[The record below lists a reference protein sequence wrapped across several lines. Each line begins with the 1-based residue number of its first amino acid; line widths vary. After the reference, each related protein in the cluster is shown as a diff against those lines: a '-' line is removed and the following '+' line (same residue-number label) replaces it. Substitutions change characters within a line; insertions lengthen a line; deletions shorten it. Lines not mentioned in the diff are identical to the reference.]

1 MSAQRMSNADAAW
14 LHMDRPTN
22 LMVVNALL
30 WFEEPVDA
38 DRVKEIL
45 RSRLVEPF
53 PRFRQLVVEPRLGV
67 GVLSWEDDSN
77 FDLDLH
83 VHRLALPAPGD
94 KRALEQLVSDLIAS
108 PLDRRKPLW
117 DWYLVDGFGAG
128 MAMIVRI
135 HHCIADGIALSRV
148 LLSLTDTHADAGI
161 APARD
166 GAGRGRL
173 GSVVAPGQAG
183 ARRAPAGVHE
193 GIEIL
198 THPTSELPALASR
211 GTADALTLAKLL
223 LTGSDAN
230 TVLRAKPTVAR
241 RVTWSERIPLDDLKA
256 IGHATGTTVNDVLT
270 AAMTGALRRYLLG
283 RDSLV
288 DEIRTMVPYNLR
300 PLDEPLPRE
309 LGNRFGLVYLTLPVG
324 IADPADRLAE
334 VHRRMDAIK
343 HSREGGLSYAILE
356 AVGLTPHQIE
366 QSLLDVFTQKTS
378 AVLSNTLGLR
388 EPVYFAGTKIAGV
401 VPWVPAAGT
410 IGMGI
415 DMMSYN
421 GGLVVSL
428 QVDAGL
434 IPDPETIIADYER
447 EVETLRQLKPAK
459 PATREKRATA
469 APAGKPTKPAKREKR
484 ATAANPTKPAKRE
497 KRASAAP
504 AVARAKRVAR
514 SASPSAP
521 RANTRSAS
529 YDEISERAYF
539 ISLEEGGGD
548 EVANWLRAERELAT
562 A

>member
-14 LHMDRPTN
+14 LHMDRRTN

-38 DRVKEIL
+38 DRVREIL

-53 PRFRQLVVEPRLGV
+53 PRFRQLVIEPRLGV
-67 GVLSWEDDSN
+67 GVPSWQDDPS

-83 VHRLALPAPGD
+83 VHRLAVPAPGD
-94 KRALEQLVSDLIAS
+94 KRALEELVSDLISS
-108 PLDRRKPLW
+108 PLDRGKPLW
-117 DWYLVDGFGAG
+117 DWYLVDAFGGG
-128 MAMIVRI
+128 MAMVVRI

-166 GAGRGRL
+166 GAGRGL
-173 GSVVAPGQAG
+173 FGSIAAPLKSG
-183 ARRAPAGVHE
+183 AHLAQAGVHE

-211 GTADALTLAKLL
+211 GTADAATLTKLL
-223 LTGSDAN
+223 LTGSDAK
-230 TVLRAKPTVAR
+230 TVLSAKPRVAR

-288 DEIRTMVPYNLR
+288 DEIRTTVPYNLR

-324 IADPADRLAE
+324 IADPAGRLAE

-343 HSREGGLSYAILE
+343 HSREGGISYAILE
-356 AVGLTPHQIE
+356 AVGRTPHQIE

-378 AVLSNTLGLR
+378 AVLSNTPGPR
-388 EPVYFAGTKIAGV
+388 EPVYFAGSKIARV

-421 GGLVVSL
+421 GDVTVSL

-434 IPDPETIIADYER
+434 VPDPGTIIADYER

-459 PATREKRATA
+459 PATRELRATA
-469 APAGKPTKPAKREKR
+469 AKP
-484 ATAANPTKPAKRE
+484 
-497 KRASAAP
+497 
-504 AVARAKRVAR
+504 
-514 SASPSAP
+514 
-521 RANTRSAS
+521 
-529 YDEISERAYF
+529 I
-539 ISLEEGGGD
+539 
-548 EVANWLRAERELAT
+548 
-562 A
+562 

>member
-30 WFEEPVDA
+30 VFEEPVDA

-53 PRFRQLVVEPRLGV
+53 PRFRQLVIEPRLGV
-67 GVLSWEDDSN
+67 GVPSWEDDPN

-83 VHRLALPAPGD
+83 VHHLALPAPGD
-94 KRALEQLVSDLIAS
+94 KRALEELVSDLIAS

-117 DWYLVDGFGAG
+117 DWYLVDGFGGG
-128 MAMIVRI
+128 MAMVVRI

-161 APARD
+161 APPRD

-173 GSVVAPGQAG
+173 GSIAAPVKAGAGLVQAG
-183 ARRAPAGVHE
+183 IHE

-198 THPTSELPALASR
+198 THPSAELPALASR
-211 GTADALTLAKLL
+211 GTADAATLAKLL
-223 LTGSDAN
+223 LTGSDAK
-230 TVLRAKPTVAR
+230 TVLSAKPRVAR

-324 IADPADRLAE
+324 IADPAERLAE

-366 QSLLDVFTQKTS
+366 QRLLDVFTQKTS

-388 EPVYFAGTKIAGV
+388 EPVYFAGSKIAGV

-421 GGLVVSL
+421 GGVTVSL

-459 PATREKRATA
+459 PPTREKRATAAHPTKPATREKRATA
-469 APAGKPTKPAKREKR
+469 APA
-484 ATAANPTKPAKRE
+484 
-497 KRASAAP
+497 
-504 AVARAKRVAR
+504 VARAKRAAR
-514 SASPSAP
+514 PASPSAP
-521 RANTRSAS
+521 RANTRSPS

-539 ISLEEGGGD
+539 ISLQEGGGED
-548 EVANWLRAERELAT
+548 VANWLRAERELAT

>member
-1 MSAQRMSNADAAW
+1 VSAQRMSHADAAW

-45 RSRLVEPF
+45 RARLVEPF
-53 PRFRQLVVEPRLGV
+53 PRFRQLVIEPRLGV
-67 GVLSWEDDSN
+67 GAPSWEDDPN

-83 VHRLALPAPGD
+83 AHHLAVPAPGD
-94 KRALEQLVSDLIAS
+94 KRALEELVSDLIS
-108 PLDRRKPLW
+108 RPLDRGKPLW
-117 DWYLVDGFGAG
+117 EWYLVDGFGGG

-161 APARD
+161 APPRD
-166 GAGRGRL
+166 GAGRGL
-173 GSVVAPGQAG
+173 FGSIAAPVKSG
-183 ARRAPAGVHE
+183 AHLAEAGVHE

-211 GTADALTLAKLL
+211 GTADAATLAKLL
-223 LTGSDAN
+223 LTGPDAK
-230 TVLRAKPTVAR
+230 TVLSAKPRVAR

-270 AAMTGALRRYLLG
+270 TAMTGALRRYLLA

-288 DEIRTMVPYNLR
+288 DEIRMTVPYNLR
-300 PLDEPLPRE
+300 PLNEALPRE

-324 IADPADRLAE
+324 IADPGQRLAE

-343 HSREGGLSYAILE
+343 HSPEGGLSYAILE
-356 AVGLTPHQIE
+356 AVGRTPHQIE
-366 QSLLDVFTQKTS
+366 QTLLDVFTQKTS
-378 AVLSNTLGLR
+378 AVLSNTPGPR
-388 EPVYFAGTKIAGV
+388 EPVYFAGSKIAAV

-421 GGLVVSL
+421 GGVTVSL
-428 QVDAGL
+428 QVDPGI
-434 IPDPETIIADYER
+434 IPDPDTIIAGYER
-447 EVETLRQLKPAK
+447 EVETLRKLAHRHRNQ
-459 PATREKRATA
+459 TA
-469 APAGKPTKPAKREKR
+469 AR
-484 ATAANPTKPAKRE
+484 A
-497 KRASAAP
+497 
-504 AVARAKRVAR
+504 
-514 SASPSAP
+514 
-521 RANTRSAS
+521 
-529 YDEISERAYF
+529 
-539 ISLEEGGGD
+539 
-548 EVANWLRAERELAT
+548 
-562 A
+562 

>member
-1 MSAQRMSNADAAW
+1 MRAQRMSNADAAW

-30 WFEEPVDA
+30 WFEEPVDV
-38 DRVKEIL
+38 DRVKGIL

-53 PRFRQLVVEPRLGV
+53 PRFRQLVIEPRLGV
-67 GVLSWEDDSN
+67 GVPSWEDDPN

-83 VHRLALPAPGD
+83 VHHLALPAPGG
-94 KRALEQLVSDLIAS
+94 KRALEELVGDLIAR
-108 PLDRRKPLW
+108 PLDRRRPLW

-128 MAMIVRI
+128 MAMVVRI

-166 GAGRGRL
+166 GGGRGRL
-173 GSVVAPGQAG
+173 GSIAAPVKTG
-183 ARRAPAGVHE
+183 AQLARAGVHE

-211 GTADALTLAKLL
+211 GTADAATLAKLL
-223 LTGSDAN
+223 LTGSDAK
-230 TVLRAKPTVAR
+230 TVLSAKPTVSR

-288 DEIRTMVPYNLR
+288 DEIRTTVPYNLR

-356 AVGLTPHQIE
+356 AVGRTPHQVE

-378 AVLSNTLGLR
+378 AVLSNTPGPR
-388 EPVYFAGTKIAGV
+388 EPVYFAGSKIAGV

-410 IGMGI
+410 IGTGI

-421 GGLVVSL
+421 GGVTVSL
-428 QVDAGL
+428 QVDARL

-447 EVETLRQLKPAK
+447 EIETLRQLKPAK
-459 PATREKRATA
+459 PPKPPTRAKRTTAATA
-469 APAGKPTKPAKREKR
+469 AKPTKPTKPATREQR
-484 ATAANPTKPAKRE
+484 ATGEQALAQ
-497 KRASAAP
+497 
-504 AVARAKRVAR
+504 
-514 SASPSAP
+514 
-521 RANTRSAS
+521 
-529 YDEISERAYF
+529 
-539 ISLEEGGGD
+539 
-548 EVANWLRAERELAT
+548 LRRDR
-562 A
+562 